1 MTFYE
6 SQRWHSGEKRGF
18 RLNVRRVAAAAAFA
32 SAEHFQS
39 ENALIF
45 IFVCG
50 NNCQWK
56 SFELLNAIFSGLTL
70 IGIIW
75 YIHCA
80 FLSIHSFT
88 DGHCCPAK
96 G

>member
-39 ENALIF
+39 ENALNQKF
-45 IFVCG
+45 AVYKDKDTAG
-50 NNCQWK
+50 NENLILFLTGAILSQVIK
-56 SFELLNAIFSGLTL
+56 SFFDRVK
-70 IGIIW
+70 
-75 YIHCA
+75 YV
-80 FLSIHSFT
+80 
-88 DGHCCPAK
+88 
-96 G
+96 